1 MTLTDMKRTRLL
13 PLFLLLALLLLPLIT
28 DAQVGPGGVGSI
40 TNTQLW
46 LRSDSL
52 IAIQPLYFVTSW
64 QDLSGHSRDFAA
76 VLMGQTVP
84 SLTLD
89 AVNGYPAVTFTDQGG
104 VGGDFLGYNGPI
116 GITGTDA
123 ATVVIV
129 ARNTTAADEQN
140 GGLYLGQKNI
150 GGANA
155 VRSYGIEYADAVRFN
170 GQNQVFNDGHT
181 SGDWKI
187 INYTNPAGASVSGYQ
202 AYLNAALLTGSSASA
217 TVPSLVS
224 NFALVGATQ
233 MNGVYNPSG
242 YFNGDITEIAVF
254 SGQLND
260 AERTVLDNN
269 LGAKYLI
276 PIADDHYAWEVTH
289 SHDVSG
295 IAAYNGT
302 IFTNAW
308 STGQLSI
315 SNPTDLSDNEY
326 LFFGHN
332 KASAKTWTNT
342 GVPAPGTFKLTREW
356 RIDETSDVGT
366 VTVSIP
372 DASLPAFPAGYGLV
386 GIVTDSDGDFTSGAT
401 MHPATLASGSYN
413 VSLNLADGQYLAII
427 VYRPEVNYTI
437 ASASGPESVTSVTV
451 QAYLNY
457 PYSTDVSVDFAVTGG
472 TATSGTD
479 YTLVPGTINF
489 PSGSVTGT
497 FSITVI
503 NDALVESA
511 ETIITGLSN
520 PSAGLSVG
528 PENSYT
534 YTILNDDNIYVSFS
548 SAAASGPEGNAA
560 GTVSAPQIVVSGGS
574 TTAAGSLIFMV
585 TNGTATSADWSQTTM
600 TVTVPAGD
608 YVTPVSIP
616 LSASMLTILG
626 DLLVENDETVNLSM
640 NTFVNLLAGPIV
652 NCVYTIINDDNST
665 VSVTTSTP
673 VITEGGPGAVGTGT
687 FTFTFSN
694 PVATARTVSYS
705 VTGTATPGTD
715 FTALAGSFIM
725 PANSVTFNMSL
736 TSVADLIVEGNESV
750 TVTITGISG
759 TPALAVNATPATITI
774 SDDDLPSIMYSPASV
789 TMAEGS
795 TATIEVWLSNAPAG
809 SVTLNISTLV
819 AGLLNISPV
828 TLTFNT
834 ANFATHQVIT
844 IQSVDNNSMGNQTDA
859 VIISVNDALSDNP
872 FDPLPDINI
881 PVNITNNDVASLV
894 INPTT
899 VTVAENG
906 TATFNVTLSARP
918 PSGNVVVDLV
928 SNNTAVA
935 TINLA
940 QLTFTTL
947 NWGVPQTIIVTG
959 VNNNTV
965 PNTST
970 TISLAVNNALSD
982 DTFDGVTGTVT
993 VNVTNDD
1000 LAGFIVNPLAL
1011 TITEGGPAG
1020 QFTIVLTAQ
1029 PLTDVV
1035 FDLINAAPVNTV
1047 HPALVTFTTVNWN
1060 VPIIV
1065 NVIAVED
1072 ALDADRTDIISVTI
1086 NQGLTDNN
1094 FDALAAQNV
1103 TVNIEDNDPPVITGC
1118 PANITVSNTPGACS
1132 AVVSWTPPVSTAP
1145 MVSSHLPGA
1154 VFPVGVT
1161 SVTYTSTD
1169 ADGMVSTCT
1178 FTVTVNDTEA
1188 PVVSCVSTTVTLDAS
1203 GNATIV
1209 PASVLSG
1216 APTDN
1221 CSVATVTLS
1230 RSAFTCADL
1239 GASTVTVTV
1248 TDASG
1253 NSSNCNATVTVAD
1266 PFPASVNAGSDGTVC
1281 ISAPSY
1287 TITGAGGVNVS
1298 LLWTTSGSGT
1308 FNNPALPNP
1317 VYTRGPTD
1325 LTNVTLTI
1333 TGTKI
1338 NGCPLVLTDNMVL
1351 TFAGLPTA
1359 NAGADKDLCSGTVSV
1374 ALSDASSA
1382 NGTVMWTTSGN
1393 GTFNDPLLTAP
1404 VYTFGSSDTG
1414 PVTLTMT
1421 VTSPACGVV
1430 TDNVTITFTSAPVA
1444 DAGPDGAL
1452 CRTET
1457 GFQVTGASHGGGTV
1471 LWTSGGNGTFDD
1483 ATIDNPFYT
1492 FGPTDYSNG
1501 TVTVT
1506 MEVTGGGSCGSA
1518 VSSAVVT
1525 IRPLP
1530 VIQVTRHQNIT
1541 CNGLTDGEIQLD
1553 ATTGQPPYTF
1563 SIDGSPFQAS
1573 GVFTGLSAASYD
1585 FEVMDLYG
1593 CLADTTIEII
1603 EPLPFDVTLDSATNI
1618 SCNGGTDGAIY
1629 ITPSGGT
1636 EPYNISWT
1644 GPSGWTAT
1652 TADITGLTA
1661 GAYSLTITDANSC
1674 ATFSFN
1680 QTLTEPAVLAVTGA
1694 VLSDFGGYGV
1704 SCPSSADGSITVTAA
1719 GGTPPLAYLWNG
1731 PGGFNSTQAAIALVP
1746 AGTYTLTITD
1756 SQGCILTND
1765 YVLTA
1770 PDVMLLTAATENGSC
1785 PDTPDGSIDL
1795 TVAGGAGVLTY
1806 LWDDNGTTPDRT
1818 GMLPG
1823 DYTVTVTDANGCT
1836 GQLTVTVGVTGEDC
1850 LKVYEIITPNAD
1862 GRNDTW
1868 KLQNAELYPD
1878 AEVFVYNRWG
1888 RLVFHTRNAT
1898 DEWDGRSEGKLLPN
1912 DSYHYVIHLND
1923 GSEPRTGV
1931 ISIISK

>member
-1 MTLTDMKRTRLL
+1 
-13 PLFLLLALLLLPLIT
+13 
-28 DAQVGPGGVGSI
+28 
-40 TNTQLW
+40 
-46 LRSDSL
+46 
-52 IAIQPLYFVTSW
+52 
-64 QDLSGHSRDFAA
+64 
-76 VLMGQTVP
+76 
-84 SLTLD
+84 
-89 AVNGYPAVTFTDQGG
+89 
-104 VGGDFLGYNGPI
+104 
-116 GITGTDA
+116 
-123 ATVVIV
+123 VIV

-181 SGDWKI
+181 SNDWKI

-202 AYLNAALLTGSSASA
+202 AYLNATLLTGSSVSA

-224 NFALVGATQ
+224 NFALIGATQ
-233 MNGVYNPSG
+233 MNGVYNPAG

-260 AERTVLDNN
+260 AERIVLDNN

-315 SNPTDLSDNEY
+315 SSPTDLSDNEY
-326 LFFGHN
+326 LIFGHN
-332 KASAKTWTNT
+332 KASAKTWTNA
-342 GVPAPGTFKLTREW
+342 GVPAPGTYKLMREW

-366 VTVSIP
+366 VTVSVP
-372 DASLPAFPAGYGLV
+372 AASLPAFPAGYGLV

-401 MHPATLASGSYN
+401 MHPATLTAGSYN
-413 VSLNLADGQYLAII
+413 VSLNLTDGQFLAII
-427 VYRPEVNYTI
+427 VYRPEVNFTI
-437 ASASGPESVTSVTV
+437 ASASGPESVANVTV

-457 PYSTDVSVDFAVTGG
+457 LYSSDVSVDFSVTGG
-472 TATSGTD
+472 TATNGTD
-479 YTLVPGTINF
+479 YTLAPGTINI

-497 FSITVI
+497 FNITII
-503 NDALVESA
+503 NDALVEPS

-520 PSAGLSVG
+520 PSAGLTIG
-528 PENSYT
+528 TQNSYT

-548 SAAASGPEGNAA
+548 SAVASGPEGNAP

-574 TTAAGSLIFMV
+574 TTVSGSLIFMV
-585 TNGTATSADWSQTTM
+585 TNGTATAADWSQTTN
-600 TVTVPAGD
+600 TVTIPAGD
-608 YVTPVSIP
+608 YTTPVSIP
-616 LSASMLTILG
+616 LSAAMLTILG
-626 DLLVENDETVNLSM
+626 DLMVENDETINLSM
-640 NTFVNLLAGPIV
+640 NTFVNVLAGPIL
-652 NCVYTIINDDNST
+652 NCVYTILNDDNST

-673 VITEGGPGAVGTGT
+673 VITEGGPGAAGTGT

-694 PVATARTVSYS
+694 PVTTARTVSYS
-705 VTGTATPGTD
+705 VTGTATSGTD
-715 FTALAGSFIM
+715 FNALAGSFVM
-725 PANSVTFNMSL
+725 PANTVTYNLTL
-736 TSVADLIVEGNESV
+736 TSVADLIVEGNE
-750 TVTITGISG
+750 TVTITITGVSG
-759 TPALAVNATPATITI
+759 APAVAINATPATITI
-774 SDDDLPSIMYSPASV
+774 TDDDLPSIMYTPASV
-789 TMAEGS
+789 TMAEGA

-809 SVTLNISTLV
+809 SVTLNISTLL
-819 AGLLNISPV
+819 AGILNISPV

-834 ANFATHQVIT
+834 ANYTTHQIIT
-844 IQSVDNNSMGNQTDA
+844 VQSVDNNAMGNQTDA

-872 FDPLPDINI
+872 WDPLPDINI
-881 PVNITNNDVASLV
+881 PVTVTNNDVASLV

-906 TATFNVTLSARP
+906 TATFTVSLSARP
-918 PSGNVVVDLV
+918 ASGNVVVDLV

-970 TISLAVNNALSD
+970 TISLTVNNALSD
-982 DTFDGVTGTVT
+982 DTFDGITGTVN

-1000 LAGFIVNPLAL
+1000 LAGFIVNPLAIS
-1011 TITEGGPAG
+1011 ITEGGPAG

-1035 FDLINAAPVNTV
+1035 FDLVNAAPVNTV
-1047 HPALVTFTTVNWN
+1047 HPAQVTFTTANWN
-1060 VPIIV
+1060 IPAVV
-1065 NVIAVED
+1065 NVTAVED
-1072 ALDADRTDIISVTI
+1072 ALDADRTDIIAVTI
-1086 NQGLTDNN
+1086 NQGLSDNS

-1103 TVNIEDNDPPVITGC
+1103 TINIHDNDPPVITGC
-1118 PANITVSNTPGACS
+1118 PANIAVGNTSGACS
-1132 AVVSWTPPVSTAP
+1132 AVVSWTPPVSSAP

-1154 VFPVGVT
+1154 TFPVGVT
-1161 SVTYTSTD
+1161 TVTYTSTD
-1169 ADGMVSTCT
+1169 ADGMVSTCS
-1178 FTVTVNDTEA
+1178 FTITVNDTES
-1188 PVVSCVSTTVTLDAS
+1188 PVVSCINATVNLNAS

-1209 PASVLSG
+1209 PANVLTG
-1216 APTDN
+1216 PPTDN
-1221 CSVATVTLS
+1221 CSVASVTLS

-1239 GASTVTVTV
+1239 GTSTVTVTV

-1253 NSSNCNATVTVAD
+1253 NSSNCNATITVAD
-1266 PFPASVNAGSDGTVC
+1266 PFAASVNAGSDATVC
-1281 ISAPSY
+1281 ITAPTY
-1287 TITGAGGVNVS
+1287 TITGATAVNAT

-1308 FNNPALPNP
+1308 FNNPAIANP

-1325 LTNVTLTI
+1325 LTNVTLTL

-1338 NGCPLVLTDNMVL
+1338 NGCPVVLTDNMVL
-1351 TFAGLPTA
+1351 TFAGVPTA
-1359 NAGADKDLCSGTVSV
+1359 DAGADKDLCSGTASV
-1374 ALSDASSA
+1374 TLSDASA
-1382 NGTVMWTTSGN
+1382 VNGTVSWTTSGN
-1393 GTFNDPLLTAP
+1393 GTFSNPSLTNP

-1430 TDNVTITFTSAPVA
+1430 ADNVIITFTGAPVA
-1444 DAGPDGAL
+1444 NAGPGGAV

-1457 GFQVTGASHGGGTV
+1457 GFQVTGASHGGGIV
-1471 LWTSGGNGTFDD
+1471 NWTSSGNGTFDN
-1483 ATIDNPFYT
+1483 ATIDNPYYT
-1492 FGPTDYSNG
+1492 FGTTDYTSS
-1501 TVTVT
+1501 TVTLT
-1506 MEVTGGGSCGSA
+1506 MEVTGGGSCGTVIST
-1518 VSSAVVT
+1518 AVVT
-1525 IRPLP
+1525 ILPLP
-1530 VIQVTRHQNIT
+1530 VIQVTQQKSIT
-1541 CNGLTDGEIQLD
+1541 CNGLTDGEIHLA
-1553 ATTGQPPYTF
+1553 ATAGQSPYTY

-1573 GVFTGLSAASYD
+1573 GDFTGLSAGSYD
-1585 FEVMDLYG
+1585 FEVVDAYG
-1593 CLADTTIEII
+1593 CMSDTTLAII
-1603 EPLPFDVTLDSATNI
+1603 EPLPFNVTLDSVRNV
-1618 SCNGGTDGAIY
+1618 SCNGGSDGAVY

-1644 GPSGWTAT
+1644 GPSGWTAF
-1652 TADITGLTA
+1652 TADITGLVA

-1674 ATFSFN
+1674 ATFTFN
-1680 QTLTEPAVLAVTGA
+1680 ETRTEPAALAITGA

-1704 SCPSSADGSITVTAA
+1704 SCPASADGSITVTVA
-1719 GGTPPLAYLWNG
+1719 GGTPPLAYLWSG
-1731 PGGFNSTQAAIALVP
+1731 PGGFTSTQSNIASVP

-1756 SQGCILTND
+1756 SQSCVLTHD
-1765 YVLTA
+1765 YILTA
-1770 PDVMLLTAATENGSC
+1770 PEPMLLTAATENGSC

-1795 TVAGGAGVLTY
+1795 SVAGGAGTLTY
-1806 LWDDNGTTPDRT
+1806 EWDDGATTPDRT
-1818 GMLPG
+1818 GILPG
-1823 DYTVTVTDANGCT
+1823 DYTVTVTDSNGCT
-1836 GQLTVTVGVTGEDC
+1836 GQLTVTVGVIGQDC
-1850 LKVYEIITPNAD
+1850 LRVYEIITPNAD

-1868 KLQNAELYPD
+1868 KMGNAELYPN

-1898 DEWDGRSEGKLLPN
+1898 DEWDGRSNGKLLPN